1 MNRLLATCLVSLS
14 LAALPLVASADAKS
28 DATID
33 ISGRTVAAG
42 VGFTDA
48 KGTVHYGGKSYPV
61 QVQGV
66 GIAQVGVSTFT
77 ATGEV
82 TNLKQL
88 QDIDGNYTA
97 ESAGATLAGGSTES
111 TMTNPNG
118 VVVRMHSTN
127 ARIDRLTLGG
137 VLVKL
142 LRGLR

>member
-1 MNRLLATCLVSLS
+1 MKRILATCLVSFS

-61 QVQGV
+61 QVEGV
-66 GIAQVGVSTFT
+66 GVAQVGVSTFT

-82 TNLKQL
+82 SNLKQL
-88 QDIDGNYTA
+88 QDINGNYTA
-97 ESAGATLAGGSTES
+97 ASAGATLAGGGTETS
-111 TMTNPNG
+111 MTNQNG
-118 VVVRMHSTN
+118 VVIKMHSTN
-127 ARIDRLTLGG
+127 AGIDLRLSLDG
-137 VLVKL
+137 VSVKL
-142 LRGLR
+142 SQ